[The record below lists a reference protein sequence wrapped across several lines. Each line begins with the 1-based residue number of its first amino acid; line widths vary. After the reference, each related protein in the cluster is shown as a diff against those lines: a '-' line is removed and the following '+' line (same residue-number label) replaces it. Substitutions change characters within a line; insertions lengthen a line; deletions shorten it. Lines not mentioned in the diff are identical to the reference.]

1 MAQMDHRLELDTLL
15 RNILGS
21 EHVYFQPPRSVR
33 MQYPAIVY
41 TRGRINNSSA
51 DNVIYKQDN
60 LYTITAIYDDPD
72 SDIPDRL
79 SLVPRI
85 RSERTYVADN
95 LYHSIFELFW
105 H

>member
-21 EHVYFQPPRSVR
+21 EHVYFQPPENVR
-33 MQYPAIVY
+33 MQYPALVY
-41 TRGRINNSSA
+41 DRARIDNTSA

-60 LYTITAIYDDPD
+60 MYSIMAIYDDPD
-72 SDIPDRL
+72 SDLPDKL
-79 SLVPRI
+79 SVIPRI
-85 RSERTYVADN
+85 RYDRTYKADN
-95 LYHSIFELFW
+95 LYHTTFSLFW